1 MTPQAALDTQI
12 EKYRGMSSGDRLK
25 VAFDLY
31 ELACAI
37 ARDGIRH
44 QHPEAGAD
52 EVERLLRERI
62 ALAQSL

>member
-1 MTPQAALDTQI
+1 MTPEAALDTQI
-12 EKYRGMSSGDRLK
+12 EKYRGMSGEERLK
-25 VAFDLY
+25 IAFDLH

-37 ARDGIRH
+37 ARDGIRR

-62 ALAQSL
+62 ALTQSL